1 MTVVEIDLPE
11 TENARVARW
20 RVDQL
25 ARAGYDREAASLLA
39 DARHIDL
46 HDAVELL
53 RRGCPVDTALRI
65 LL

>member
-11 TENARVARW
+11 TEDARVARW

-25 ARAGYDREAASLLA
+25 ASAGYDREAASLLA
-39 DARHIDL
+39 DARHVDL
-46 HDAVELL
+46 HEAVGLL
-53 RRGCPVDTALRI
+53 RHGCPVDTALRI

>member
-11 TENARVARW
+11 TEDARVARW
-20 RVDQL
+20 RIDQL

-39 DARHIDL
+39 EARHVDL

-53 RRGCPVDTALRI
+53 RGGCPVDTALRI